1 MQIIDKIDKHI
12 IEKLITDGRISFANI
27 AKDINLTDVAIKKRL
42 ERLKQRGI
50 IKNIFAEIDYN
61 VIGYNEIIELL
72 ICLDPS
78 KKNEIIRKL
87 KENEDTL
94 TVTEVTGEYNITCKI
109 IAQDKTN
116 LKMVLDNIYG
126 IDGILKVNVLTLLEE
141 HKNSKSLPSKILQTT
156 F

>member
-12 IEKLITDGRISFANI
+12 IEKLINDGRISFANI

-50 IKNIFAEIDYN
+50 IKNVYAEVDYN
-61 VIGYNEIIELL
+61 IIGYNELVEVL
-72 ICLDPS
+72 ICVDPS
-78 KKNEIIRKL
+78 KKNDVVKKL
-87 KENEDTL
+87 KENED
-94 TVTEVTGEYNITCKI
+94 VVNIQEVTGEYNLVCKI
-109 IAQDKTN
+109 IAQDKN
-116 LKMVLDNIYG
+116 DLKIVLDNIYSV
-126 IDGILKVNVLTLLEE
+126 DGLIRVNVLTLLKE

>member
-12 IEKLITDGRISFANI
+12 IEKLITDGRCSFANI

-61 VIGYNEIIELL
+61 VIGYLEIIEML
-72 ICLDPS
+72 ISIDPS
-78 KKNEIIRKL
+78 KKNEIIKKL
-87 KENEDTL
+87 VSNEEIINIY
-94 TVTEVTGEYNITCKI
+94 EVTGEYNIVCKI
-109 IAQDKTN
+109 IAQDKNN
-116 LKMVLDNIYG
+116 LTDILDNVYN
-126 IDGILKVNVLTLLEE
+126 IDGVKRVNILTILKE
-141 HKNSKSLPSKILQTT
+141 HKSSKNLPNKILQTT

>member
-12 IEKLITDGRISFANI
+12 IEKLINDGRISFANI

-50 IKNIFAEIDYN
+50 IKNVFAEVDYN
-61 VIGYNEIIELL
+61 VIGYHEIVELL
-72 ICLDPS
+72 ICVDPS

-87 KENEDTL
+87 KENEDIL
-94 TVTEVTGEYNITCKI
+94 NVVEVTGEYNIICKI
-109 IAQDKTN
+109 IAQDKN
-116 LKMVLDNIYG
+116 DLKLVLDNIYG
-126 IDGILKVNVLTLLEE
+126 IDGFIKVNVLSILKE
-141 HKNSKSLPSKILQTT
+141 HKNSKSLPNKILQTT